1 MKHESNMNNIKASFY
16 DPAKLNNSVPE
27 YFRQTKN
34 FKGIDANIEYLF
46 NDVNA
51 EWQIIGTWVD
61 DISKIIDKK
70 IIYLQQEPPECKLP
84 SLDLLNHVKC
94 AITPFHLNHPV
105 KQYINSTPLPWT
117 YDLNVLN
124 CRKNGHTT
132 TLASNLELNALK
144 YESAP
149 KKNKLCSFI
158 VSTKSFLPGQKKR
171 VEFAKK
177 IMSHFNNKIDYY
189 GFGFNPVKNKKD
201 AIDPYLFSIAI
212 ENSNYNNY
220 WTEKIADVFLG
231 YTCPIYYGC
240 SNINNYF
247 DESSYIA
254 IDINNIDFSISKI
267 EYAFN
272 NISLYQEEKI
282 ALSRSKVLED
292 YNFFN
297 IISKTINKEFS

>member
-1 MKHESNMNNIKASFY
+1 MNNIKASFY
-16 DPAKLNNSVPE
+16 DPAKLNDSVPE

-46 NDVNA
+46 NDINA

-61 DISKIIDKK
+61 DISKIRDKK

-84 SLDLLNHVKC
+84 SIDLLNQVKC
-94 AITPFHLNHPV
+94 AITPFYLNHPV

-132 TLASNLELNALK
+132 TLASNVELNALK
-144 YESAP
+144 YKIAP

-177 IMSHFNNKIDYY
+177 IMKHFNNKIDYY

-240 SNINNYF
+240 SNINTYF

-297 IISKTINKEFS
+297 IISETINKEFS

>member
-1 MKHESNMNNIKASFY
+1 MNNIKASFY

-46 NDVNA
+46 NDINA

-84 SLDLLNHVKC
+84 SIDLLNHVKC

-132 TLASNLELNALK
+132 TLASKLELNALNALK
-144 YESAP
+144 AGCNLVLHCNGNMNEMIKVAKVVP
-149 KKNKLCSFI
+149 KIDNFTI
-158 VSTKSFLPGQKKR
+158 KKT
-171 VEFAKK
+171 
-177 IMSHFNNKIDYY
+177 SHF
-189 GFGFNPVKNKKD
+189 
-201 AIDPYLFSIAI
+201 
-212 ENSNYNNY
+212 
-220 WTEKIADVFLG
+220 
-231 YTCPIYYGC
+231 
-240 SNINNYF
+240 
-247 DESSYIA
+247 
-254 IDINNIDFSISKI
+254 
-267 EYAFN
+267 
-272 NISLYQEEKI
+272 
-282 ALSRSKVLED
+282 
-292 YNFFN
+292 YNFL
-297 IISKTINKEFS
+297 I